1 MMQRFPWA
9 HRAGMS
15 FIGRF
20 VDDLE
25 RRYPSRSPARETP
38 RRLTD
43 QERRALNDLRNAL
56 MAFPWGSTGS
66 MLEVHDEAAHPL

>member
-20 VDDLE
+20 VDDLDAATQV
-25 RRYPSRSPARETP
+25 ARQHAKH
-38 RRLTD
+38 L
-43 QERRALNDLRNAL
+43 
-56 MAFPWGSTGS
+56 G
-66 MLEVHDEAAHPL
+66 V